1 MKLSERVHLINVA
14 LGLSKEVL
22 FVVVQF
28 ALNFELMP
36 HKTLKHQIAN
46 KYW

>member
-1 MKLSERVHLINVA
+1 MKLSERFYLINVA

-28 ALNFELMP
+28 ALTFG
-36 HKTLKHQIAN
+36 TDAI
-46 KYW
+46 